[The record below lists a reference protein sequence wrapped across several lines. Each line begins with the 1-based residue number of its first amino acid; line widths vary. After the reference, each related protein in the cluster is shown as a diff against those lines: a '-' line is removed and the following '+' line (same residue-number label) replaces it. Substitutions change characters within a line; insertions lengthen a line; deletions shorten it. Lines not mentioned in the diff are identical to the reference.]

1 MKTGSL
7 QASEIQG
14 RKNRKEKTGKEKT
27 GKAAVKIMAAFTL
40 PFYRISFP
48 INGSHFP

>member
-14 RKNRKEKTGKEKT
+14 RKNRKEKT